1 MDQFNPM
8 QYQQKRYFI
17 KNNLNSKL
25 LLQNNAKEIICRLNP
40 KQTSFETFSY
50 EELRN
55 NTFVQILLSKKM
67 ISLTEER
74 IEEPKVVHQN
84 FGQKYLI
91 GTRCEIVGKHHLIII
106 IEQYIPQT
114 GQYKAKLEKTGGLM
128 TLTER
133 EIQPLTIEGEALNNP
148 INPDVDI
155 VVNQNVEQRPKAK
168 NVKDI
173 MAEAQAELNNT
184 EYEIPQI
191 VTVNNTQAETTF
203 QSEEQKA
210 LQREYEEEQKGLNV
224 SVKNINQNKVEPIAQ
239 APEDDEVEENI
250 YIMKPNKQ
258 TNKKFASE
266 VSTKKIINDTIKQQ
280 EKIVNEM
287 ANDLKKEEVKEISN
301 NDILQQI
308 PEEYKSWFNIFLNK
322 DDRKKKMTIAL
333 CKDIEKL
340 KLIITYCG
348 EYEANLAEQ
357 RLKNLDE

>member
-1 MDQFNPM
+1 MYQNNPNQ
-8 QYQQKRYFI
+8 QYQRKYFI

-25 LLQNNAKEIICRLNP
+25 LLQNNRKEVFCKLGP
-40 KQTSFETFSY
+40 KQTSFETFDY

-55 NTFVQILLSKKM
+55 NAYIQVLLSKGM
-67 ISLTEER
+67 ISLAEER
-74 IEEPKVVHQN
+74 IEEPKVMHQN
-84 FGQKYLI
+84 FGQKYLV
-91 GTRCEIVGKHHLIII
+91 GTKCEIVGKHHLVII

-114 GQYKAKLEKTGGLM
+114 AQYKARLEKTGGLM

-133 EIQPLTIEGEALNNP
+133 EIQPLTPEGEAQSNESNV
-148 INPDVDI
+148 NVDI
-155 VVNQNVEQRPKAK
+155 VVNKGEGDQRPRAK

-173 MAEAQAELNNT
+173 EAEALNELNNT
-184 EYEIPQI
+184 DYEVPQI
-191 VTVNNTQAETTF
+191 LNVDNSNNF

-210 LQREYEEEQKGLNV
+210 LQREYEEEQKKIQ
-224 SVKNINQNKVEPIAQ
+224 SSIKNINQNKVEPIAQ
-239 APEDDEVEENI
+239 APEQDEIEENI

-266 VSTKKIINDTIKQQ
+266 VSTTKIIKDTMKQQ
-280 EKIVNEM
+280 EKIVKDM
-287 ANDLKKEEVKEISN
+287 ANDLKKQEVKEISN
-301 NDILQQI
+301 DDIMQQI

-340 KLIITYCG
+340 KLIIAYCG

-357 RLKNLDE
+357 RLKNLSK